1 MASPTSSY
9 RLNFMKQM
17 AITLGISKE
26 NPMMRRIVFHGRV
39 SQGDNIIVSS
49 YLYNPAII
57 KSLLYNSF
65 LITP

>member
-1 MASPTSSY
+1 
-9 RLNFMKQM
+9 
-17 AITLGISKE
+17 
-26 NPMMRRIVFHGRV
+26 MMSRIVFHGRV

-65 LITP
+65 LITPLFLSQYLRYLGVVF